1 MIVFVR
7 PIIHR
12 TICFC
17 LFYGCFPS
25 ESGYQHCIL
34 KGMYKAMN
42 ELFNRTCLTGET
54 EEHSLPTLLENS
66 KKNRIKSVASRY
78 GVKLSDKNTKQQMTQ
93 AASPVIEVNFGI
105 KLKQYAKDELA
116 LLLDCFRHSEVSEE
130 TAAAIA
136 SSAPFE
142 DGGVYL
148 IAKKDKYYPVIP
160 IELAGK
166 IMSRCVSHYFGGEE
180 SELSRTAKACA
191 RIYGTF
197 TASHLAGVVNAAYGA
212 NVTGQEAEQ
221 YLSGAQTEEFTYAD
235 GLAAYTLGSPAAVSE
250 LAENLDYDLP
260 SRKEIEAYAFY
271 GLDTSDY
278 YYRQIVN
285 LVYNNAGNSFDK
297 ANELMRFIA
306 NWCVTDGQMPSL
318 LQAIEQAQ
326 LTITQQ
332 QFNFILDMVGELA
345 AKTRRQSLKGH
356 RYNEV
361 EGTAPIVMP
370 QIQVVAAKPEP
381 VKIAPKIGRND
392 PCPCGSGKKYKKCCG
407 RNQ

>member
-1 MIVFVR
+1 MF
-7 PIIHR
+7 
-12 TICFC
+12 
-17 LFYGCFPS
+17 LFISYCSPS
-25 ESGYQHCIL
+25 GNSRKHCIL
-34 KGMYKAMN
+34 KGMYQIMN
-42 ELFNRTCLTGET
+42 ELFNRTCLTNET
-54 EEHSLPTLLENS
+54 EEHSLAALLENS
-66 KKNRIKSVASRY
+66 KKNRLKSIASRY
-78 GVKLSDKNTKQQMTQ
+78 GLKLSDKNTKPQMIQ
-93 AASPVIEVNFGI
+93 AASPAIEVNFSI
-105 KLKQYAKDELA
+105 KLKQYSNDELA
-116 LLLDCFRHSEVSEE
+116 LLLNCFLHSEVGEE

-148 IAKKDKYYPVIP
+148 IAKKDKFYPVIP
-160 IELAGK
+160 PELAGK
-166 IMSRCVSHYFGGEE
+166 IMSRCVSRYFGSKE
-180 SELSRTAKACA
+180 SELARTAKACA

-197 TASHLAGVVNAAYGA
+197 TAKELANAVNAAYEA
-212 NVTGQEAEQ
+212 NVTQQQAEEF
-221 YLSGAQTEEFTYAD
+221 LSGAQAEEFAYAN
-235 GLAAYTLGSPAAVSE
+235 GVAVYTLGSPAATDE

-260 SRKEIEAYAFY
+260 FRKEIEAYAFY

-278 YYRQIVN
+278 YYRQIVTV
-285 LVYNNAGNSFDK
+285 VYNNAGNTFDK

-326 LTITQQ
+326 LTVTQQ

-361 EGTAPIVMP
+361 EGTAPIIMP

-407 RNQ
+407 RNP

>member
-1 MIVFVR
+1 
-7 PIIHR
+7 
-12 TICFC
+12 
-17 LFYGCFPS
+17 
-25 ESGYQHCIL
+25 
-34 KGMYKAMN
+34 MN
-42 ELFNRTCLTGET
+42 DLFNRSCLTGET
-54 EEHSLPTLLENS
+54 EESSLAALLENS
-66 KKNRIKSVASRY
+66 KKSRVKSVASRY

-93 AASPVIEVNFGI
+93 AAAPAIEINFGI
-105 KLKQYAKDELA
+105 KLKQYSKDDLR
-116 LLLDCFRHSEVSEE
+116 LLLTCFRNSEVSEQ

-136 SSAPFE
+136 ASAPFE

-148 IAKKDKYYPVIP
+148 TAKKDRYYPIIP
-160 IELAGK
+160 RELAGK

-197 TASHLAGVVNAAYGA
+197 TASHLAGAVNAAYGA
-212 NVTGQEAEQ
+212 NVTEQEAEQ

-235 GLAAYTLGSPAAVSE
+235 GMATYTLGSPAAVSE
-250 LAENLDYDLP
+250 LAQNLDYDLP

-278 YYRQIVN
+278 YYRQLVN
-285 LVYNNAGNSFDK
+285 TVYNNAGNSFDK

-306 NWCVTDGQMPSL
+306 DWCVTDGSMASL
-318 LQAIEQAQ
+318 LQAVGQAR
-326 LTITQQ
+326 LSVTEQ
-332 QFNFILDMVGELA
+332 QFNFIFDMIGELA

-356 RYNEV
+356 RYSEV
-361 EGTAPIVMP
+361 EGTQPIVMP
-370 QIQVVAAKPEP
+370 QVKVTAARPEP